1 MAKKIF
7 RIATE
12 GATTDGRT
20 ISADWLRQMAKNYD
34 PKKYGA
40 RINLEHFRGVL
51 PDGPFKAYGDVISL
65 KVEEIEMDGG
75 KRLALFAE
83 LDPTPE
89 LVEFTKKRQKVYTSM
104 EVDPDFAKSGEAYL
118 VGLAV
123 TDSPAS
129 LGTEML
135 KFAAGASTNP
145 FAARKQSPGNLF
157 SEAVEIT
164 LDFTDT
170 PPSPDDKGLFAKV
183 KDLLGGLGNKFAASD
198 ARLQDAHQA
207 IELLAD
213 NQRQLAE
220 QLGKVATL
228 SAEQGTLK
236 TEHDKL
242 QGEFTDLVS
251 KLGKETPPNFTQ
263 RPPATGGDGGGA
275 QVTDC

>member
-89 LVEFTKKRQKVYTSM
+89 LIEFTKKRQKVYTSM

-135 KFAAGASTNP
+135 KFASGASTNP

-157 SEAVEIT
+157 SEAVEIA
-164 LDFTDT
+164 LDFTDASSST
-170 PPSPDDKGLFAKV
+170 DDKGLFAKV
-183 KDLLGGLGNKFAASD
+183 KDLLGGIGNKFAASD

-213 NQRQLAE
+213 NQRQLAD
-220 QLGKVATL
+220 QVGKVATL
-228 SAEQGTLK
+228 STEHTALK
-236 TEHDKL
+236 AAHDKL
-242 QGEFTDLVS
+242 QSEFADVVA
-251 KLGKETPPNFTQ
+251 KLAKETPPNFTP
-263 RPPATGGDGGGA
+263 RPNATGGDGGGA